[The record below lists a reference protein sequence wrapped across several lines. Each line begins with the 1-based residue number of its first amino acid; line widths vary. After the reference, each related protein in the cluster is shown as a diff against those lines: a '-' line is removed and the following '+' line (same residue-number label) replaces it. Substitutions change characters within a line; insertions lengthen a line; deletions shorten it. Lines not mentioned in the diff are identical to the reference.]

1 MASAEMNES
10 TASVSLIINDPTSE
24 INVEDYVHHVWF
36 HGLTPLRLIG
46 VRAGGSSVV
55 GKIHT
60 LIVMLLICYY
70 VIFWMVY
77 NTLLL
82 GKSFLFE
89 ALLPSTL
96 IGLAGARAI
105 TQFRVLVT
113 DFRSRKLEALEFIL
127 RGYERASFVS
137 FCASLALMAAVFTA
151 IAYQGLSDGYLFGS
165 MLTLGASAP
174 AAYCLV
180 VLAEVSNLAMF
191 TYTAVAMSLM
201 ASVSIAVWMRQRDLR
216 HRVDQLRHARSSDN
230 LVADCRELSVALAV
244 LDRHGSTALKAAVAL
259 LLPPLCFFLVDFLVS
274 WVELLRKAG
283 GDPSRVF
290 LPILIDLVVFLA
302 LMCPACFA
310 THASDQL
317 RSAFRR
323 WYCAMSARLVQADD
337 LQAHDSRI
345 HLLRFVLKTSQKA
358 SCRSRLWQQELSFA
372 KLFSLMSFMFFL
384 TVWKFVIVTPSTTP

>member
-1 MASAEMNES
+1 MNDS
-10 TASVSLIINDPTSE
+10 TASAASVALIINANESE

-46 VRAGGSSVV
+46 VRAGGSSVL

-60 LIVMLLICYY
+60 LVVMLLICYY

-89 ALLPSTL
+89 ALLPSVL

-127 RGYERASFVS
+127 RGFERACFFA
-137 FCASLALMAAVFTA
+137 FCGSIALMGGIFSV
-151 IAYQGLSDGYLFGS
+151 IAYQGLSGGYLYSS
-165 MLTLGASAP
+165 MLTLGAP
-174 AAYCLV
+174 AAGAYTLV
-180 VLAEVSNLAMF
+180 FFAELSNLAMF

-201 ASVSIAVWMRQRDLR
+201 SSVSIAVWMRQRDLR
-216 HRVDQLRHARSSDN
+216 HRVDKLRHARSCDN
-230 LVADCRELSVALAV
+230 LFANCRELSQALAV
-244 LDRHGSTALKAAVAL
+244 LDRHGNTALKAAVAL

-283 GDPSRVF
+283 GDPSRVY
-290 LPILIDLVVFLA
+290 LPILIDLIVFLA
-302 LMCPACFA
+302 LMCPPCFA

-323 WYCAMSARLVQADD
+323 WYVAVSGRLMQADD
-337 LQAHDSRI
+337 LQANDPRI
-345 HLLRFVLKTSQKA
+345 LLLRFVLKTSQKA
-358 SCRSRLWQQELSFA
+358 SCRSRLWQQELSFS

-384 TVWKFVIVTPSTTP
+384 TVWKFVIVAPTPAQQ